1 MKIKQLSIFLE
12 NKEGRL
18 WHALDT
24 LAKDNINIRALSI
37 ADTSDFGILRI
48 IVHDPDK
55 AKKVLEA
62 NDFIVKIKNIIGV
75 QLTDSPG
82 GLASVLKVLNDNKI
96 NLEYLYAFTHEKSE
110 IAILL
115 LQTDDLDNL
124 ITVLEENGIKIV
136 PSQEVYDL

>member
-24 LAKDNINIRALSI
+24 LAKENINIRALSI

-55 AKKVLEA
+55 AKKVLE
-62 NDFIVKIKNIIGV
+62 NNNFIVKIKNIVGI
-75 QLTDSPG
+75 QLSDTPG

-96 NLEYLYAFTHEKSE
+96 NLDYLYAFTHDKSE
-110 IAILL
+110 KAILL
-115 LQTDDLDNL
+115 LQADDLDGL
-124 ITVLEENGIKIV
+124 IQILDENSIKIV
-136 PSQEVYDL
+136 PTKDVYNL